1 MTFEPIEN
9 LGVHNHWAVMR
20 YIRAA
25 DYEIF
30 HQLEEKVE
38 GKILHYKND
47 RMEIKELV
55 PKI

>member
-9 LGVHNHWAVMR
+9 LGVNNHWAVMR
-20 YIRAA
+20 YVRAA

-30 HQLEEKVE
+30 HQLENKLD
-38 GKILHYKND
+38 GRILHYKKD